1 MVSGKGYIDRFLTE
15 REICDL
21 TTEALAQANLNGRRV
36 LVIIPD
42 HTRTAPIPLFFR
54 LFHELLGGRVAALDY
69 LVALGTHQPMGEEAL
84 NKLVGVTAA
93 ERAHKYRDVRIFNH
107 RWDLPDTFVTIGT
120 ISAAEIEEIT
130 GGLMR
135 QDVSVTLNKLIFD
148 YDQLII
154 CGPTFPHEVVGFSGG
169 NKYFFPG
176 IGGPEVIHFTHWL
189 GAVITSMEVIGT
201 KHTPVRRVI
210 DRAAS
215 FIDVPKLCFSL
226 VVKDISEAC
235 PTKLNR
241 AGTELVGSP
250 SCGLA
255 GLFIGIPEEAY
266 EHAADLSAK
275 LHIVYVDKP
284 FKRVLSVMPEMYD
297 DLWTAAKGMYKLEP
311 AIADG
316 GEVIIYAPH
325 INEVSYTHGRV
336 IDQIGYHVRD
346 YFLKQWDRYKAF
358 PWGVLAH
365 STHLRGI
372 GTFEDGVERPRIQV
386 TLATGIPEERCQQVN
401 LGYLDPAMIDMAEW
415 EGREGEGILLVRK
428 AGEMLYKISE
438 STDQQIGKLET
449 LREGE

>member
-1 MVSGKGYIDRFLTE
+1 MVFGKGYEDGFLAE
-15 REICDL
+15 REVHDL
-21 TTEALAQANLNGRRV
+21 MAEALTGANLDGKRV
-36 LVIIPD
+36 LIIIPD
-42 HTRTAPIPLFFR
+42 HTRTAPIPLFFQ

-69 LVALGTHQPMGEEAL
+69 LVALGTHQPMSEDAL
-84 NKLVGVTAA
+84 NALVGVTAA
-93 ERAHKYRDVRIFNH
+93 ERAKEYGDVRIFNH
-107 RWDLPDTFVTIGT
+107 RWDLPDTFATIGT
-120 ISAAEIEEIT
+120 IPSAEIEEIT

-135 QDVSVTLNKLIFD
+135 LEVPVALNKLILD
-148 YDQLII
+148 YDQLFI

-176 IGGPEVIHFTHWL
+176 IGGPEVINFTHWL
-189 GAVITSMEVIGT
+189 GAVITSMAVIGT
-201 KHTPVRRVI
+201 KHTPVRQVI

-215 FIDVPKLCFSL
+215 LIDLPKLCFSL
-226 VVKDISEAC
+226 VVKDISENC
-235 PTKLNR
+235 PTKLDR

-255 GLFIGIPEEAY
+255 GLFIGTPEEAY

-284 FKRVLSVMPEMYD
+284 FKRMLSVMPEMYD

-316 GEVIIYAPH
+316 GEVVIYAPH
-325 INEVSYTHGRV
+325 ITEVSYTHGHI

-346 YFLKQWDRYKAF
+346 YFLKQWDRFKAY

-372 GTFEDGVERPRIQV
+372 GTFEDGVEIPRIRV
-386 TLATGIPEERCQQVN
+386 TLSTGIPEERCRQIN
-401 LGYLDPAMIDMAEW
+401 LSYLDPATIDIAEW
-415 EGREGEGILLVRK
+415 EGREDEGILVVPK
-428 AGEMLYKISE
+428 AGEMLYKICKE
-438 STDQQIGKLET
+438 
-449 LREGE
+449 EGYG